1 MPEDDNRRG
10 NQRRQ
15 MDRRKGEKATRNPG
29 GDDRREAERRE
40 GDRRKGKD
48 DHVS

>member
-1 MPEDDNRRG
+1 
-10 NQRRQ
+10 